1 MMPLARRLDLLT
13 IRLFVAAVEERSI
26 AKAAWRENITTS
38 AVSRRLSDLEA
49 VLGTP
54 LLLRQRQGVE
64 PTPAGHALL
73 LHCRAVLGRI
83 DHLSADMADYGEG
96 VRGLVRLAANESAAI
111 GYLPADIA
119 RFLNGSPAV
128 KIDIQVQTSPA
139 VIRMVLENACDIG
152 IFTGDEPT
160 ADLRVL
166 PYRDDQLVVVVPARH
181 ALATGPGRAG
191 EAGIGFAALLDHA
204 LIGSEAAGAIE
215 ALAQQAA
222 ARLGRRLDTRIRVSS
237 FDAAARLVESGLG
250 VTIMTRAVA
259 EPLARALDIVMVQ
272 LQEPWAQREL
282 KICLR
287 KGTEQIPIIRRFL
300 DTLAT
305 APPQPAEPRKP

>member
-1 MMPLARRLDLLT
+1 MLPLARRLDLVT

-26 AKAAWRENITTS
+26 AKAAWRESITTS
-38 AVSRRLSDLEA
+38 AVSKRLSDLEVA
-49 VLGTP
+49 LGTQ
-54 LLLRQRQGVE
+54 LLMRQRQGVE
-64 PTPAGHALL
+64 PTPAGQALL
-73 LHCRAVLGRI
+73 LHFRAVLGRI
-83 DHLSADMADYGEG
+83 DYLVADMADYGEG

-119 RFLNGSPAV
+119 RFLSESPAV
-128 KIDIQVQTSPA
+128 KFDIQVQTSPV

-160 ADLRVL
+160 ADLHVL
-166 PYRDDQLVVVVPARH
+166 PYRDDQLVVLVPARH
-181 ALATGPGRAG
+181 SLAVRPGAAT
-191 EAGIGFAALLDHA
+191 ETGIGFATLLDHG

-215 ALAQQAA
+215 ALVQRAA

-237 FDAAARLVESGLG
+237 FDAAARLVEAGLG

-259 EPLARALDIVMVQ
+259 EPLSKALDICTIE
-272 LQEPWAQREL
+272 LQEVWARREL

-287 KGTEQIPIIRRFL
+287 RGTEEIPTIRRFL
-300 DTLAT
+300 DTLSARQFPL
-305 APPQPAEPRKP
+305 A